1 MCGIVG
7 IYSFNGKPVDENLLI
22 KMRDTMAHRGPD
34 GAGKWVS
41 KDRKVSLAHRRL
53 SIIDLSESASQPM
66 CNEDGT
72 LWISFN
78 GEIYNHAE
86 IRKDLDQIGGH
97 YWKTDHSDTEV
108 ILHAFEQWGINSLE
122 KFRGMF
128 AIALW
133 DVRKRELWLIR
144 DRIGI
149 KPLYYSFLNGRIN
162 FASEIKALLEDP
174 EQKRAV
180 HEEAFYHYLSFLTT
194 PPPQT
199 LFAGIKKLP
208 AGTWLNVRENGKIRE
223 TRYWDVW
230 DHTQPFVDVPENE
243 IATQIISELRT
254 AVKLRK
260 VSDVPVGVFLS
271 GGIDSST
278 NAVLFSEG
286 EERPIK
292 TFTIGYEGDY
302 QSYPNEM
309 EYARKVALLVGA
321 EYHEQL
327 LTQNDL
333 IDFLPRMIH
342 LQDEPIAD
350 PVCVPVYYVSK
361 LARDSKVIVCQVGEG
376 ADELFWGY
384 PGWKM
389 ALQIQNYDDFPMPL
403 ALKRLGLTALR
414 LLGKGETFYYEWLR
428 RGTVKQPIFWGGAEG
443 FTEAQKLRLLSP
455 RLRKEFADLTSW
467 EVLEPIRKRF
477 AEKAWEKSNLNWM
490 TYLDLNLRLPE
501 LLLMRVD
508 KMSMGVSLEARVPF
522 LDHKFVELTMSIPA
536 SVKTKNG
543 TLKYILKNAVRGL
556 IPDEVIDRKK
566 QGFGVPVHEWFFDRL
581 GEKSKKE
588 INDFCH
594 RTDFFNESEV
604 MRLFDQTRGTQ
615 VWYLLNF
622 ALWWKEYIR

>member
-1 MCGIVG
+1 
-7 IYSFNGKPVDENLLI
+7 
-22 KMRDTMAHRGPD
+22 
-34 GAGKWVS
+34 
-41 KDRKVSLAHRRL
+41 
-53 SIIDLSESASQPM
+53 
-66 CNEDGT
+66 
-72 LWISFN
+72 
-78 GEIYNHAE
+78 
-86 IRKDLDQIGGH
+86 
-97 YWKTDHSDTEV
+97 
-108 ILHAFEQWGINSLE
+108 
-122 KFRGMF
+122 
-128 AIALW
+128 
-133 DVRKRELWLIR
+133 
-144 DRIGI
+144 
-149 KPLYYSFLNGRIN
+149 
-162 FASEIKALLEDP
+162 
-174 EQKRAV
+174 
-180 HEEAFYHYLSFLTT
+180 
-194 PPPQT
+194 
-199 LFAGIKKLP
+199 
-208 AGTWLNVRENGKIRE
+208 
-223 TRYWDVW
+223 
-230 DHTQPFVDVPENE
+230 
-243 IATQIISELRT
+243 
-254 AVKLRK
+254 LRK